1 MMTEQM
7 LHGRSPSASFMPTAS
22 PLRFPVR
29 PIDCFPPIGR
39 LPLPRRMRVRRWWVF
54 GGAGLLVAIL
64 SGLLLFD
71 LSSEGIAGA
80 DVLLATLFALNIAVL
95 AFAAATAIVGLVAR
109 DEVVGRPS
117 ADWRPRER
125 TAVLIPIRHE
135 DTVSLAGRLTALRN
149 DLRAV
154 GLAATTDIF
163 ILSDSCDP
171 TAIGLEADFAERMAG
186 PAGAMPPRVY
196 YRRRSRNL
204 RRKPGN
210 IAHWLRRYGAAY
222 AYMLV
227 LDADSRMSGARIARM
242 IWRME
247 QDPQLGLLQAA
258 IRLRPG
264 DSRFSRLQ
272 ARASGLY
279 GELIARGI
287 AKWSGT
293 EANYWGH
300 NALIRVRAFAGAGGL
315 PQLKGNP
322 PFGGD
327 ILSHDFVEAAWLRRA
342 GWAVEIDPDTNGSSE
357 GGPETLE
364 AYHKRDRRWAQG
376 NLQHLR
382 LMNAQGLSPMSRLH
396 FASGIMGYLAAPFW
410 IALVITIVQFSPENL
425 PLWPFLAAVGLL
437 LVPRVAAIVAFMRR
451 RRGFRSRTIF
461 IRAVVSELLAS
472 TIVAPIFLVRQ
483 SLSVASILM
492 GRDCGWKPARGSS
505 ERAQVWIEPAAAVT
519 LIGAAWLQTGDVARA
534 ALVLPIALPLLFAP
548 ILGRWLDGRPRP
560 LSVSLRLP
568 GPAGAQSQLAVQR

>member
-1 MMTEQM
+1 
-7 LHGRSPSASFMPTAS
+7 
-22 PLRFPVR
+22 
-29 PIDCFPPIGR
+29 
-39 LPLPRRMRVRRWWVF
+39 
-54 GGAGLLVAIL
+54 
-64 SGLLLFD
+64 
-71 LSSEGIAGA
+71 
-80 DVLLATLFALNIAVL
+80 
-95 AFAAATAIVGLVAR
+95 
-109 DEVVGRPS
+109 
-117 ADWRPRER
+117 
-125 TAVLIPIRHE
+125 
-135 DTVSLAGRLTALRN
+135 LTALRN

-171 TAIGLEADFAERMAG
+171 TAISLELDLADRMAG

-227 LDADSRMSGARIARM
+227 LDADSRMSGVRIARM

-247 QDPQLGLLQAA
+247 QHPQLGLLQAA
-258 IRLRPG
+258 IRLKAG
-264 DSRFSRLQ
+264 ESRFSRLL

-287 AKWSGT
+287 TGWSGT

-300 NALIRVRAFAGAGGL
+300 NALIRVRAFAGAAGL
-315 PQLKGNP
+315 PQLTGSP

-342 GWAVEIDPDTNGSSE
+342 GWAVEIDPDTTGSSE

-376 NLQHLR
+376 NLQHVR
-382 LMNAQGLSPMSRLH
+382 LMAAQGLSPISRLH
-396 FASGIMGYLAAPFW
+396 FLSGIMGYLAAPFW
-410 IALVITIVQFSPENL
+410 IALVVTIVQFSPENL
-425 PLWPFLAAVGLL
+425 PLWPFLVATGLL
-437 LVPRVAAIVAFMRR
+437 VVPRVAAIVAFMRR
-451 RRGFRSRTIF
+451 RRGFRSRTVF
-461 IRAVVSELLAS
+461 IRALVGELLAS

-483 SLSVASILM
+483 SVSVASILL
-492 GRDCGWKPARGSS
+492 GRDCGWKSAHGSS
-505 ERAQVWIEPAAAVT
+505 DQAQVWLEPAAAMA
-519 LIGAAWLQTGDVARA
+519 LITAAWLQTEDVSRV

-548 ILGRWLDGRPRP
+548 ILGRWLEGKPQPFAMSLKLLASATGRH
-560 LSVSLRLP
+560 
-568 GPAGAQSQLAVQR
+568 QLAVQR

>member
-1 MMTEQM
+1 
-7 LHGRSPSASFMPTAS
+7 
-22 PLRFPVR
+22 
-29 PIDCFPPIGR
+29 
-39 LPLPRRMRVRRWWVF
+39 MRVRRWYVF
-54 GGAGLLVAIL
+54 GGSGLLVAAL
-64 SGLLLFD
+64 SGLLMFD
-71 LSSEGIAGA
+71 LSSDGFAAA
-80 DVLLATLFALNIAVL
+80 DVVVAALFALNIAVL
-95 AFAAATAIVGLVAR
+95 AFAAATAILGLVAR
-109 DEVVGRPS
+109 DEAAGRPS
-117 ADWRPRER
+117 SDWRPRAR

-135 DTVSLAGRLTALRN
+135 DTASIAGRLTALRN

-171 TAIGLEADFAERMAG
+171 TAISLEADLADWIAG

-227 LDADSRMSGARIARM
+227 LDADSRMSGVRIARM

-258 IRLRPG
+258 IRLKAG
-264 DSRFSRLQ
+264 ESRFSRLQ

-287 AKWSGT
+287 ARWSGT

-300 NALIRVRAFAGAGGL
+300 NALIRVRAFAGAAGL
-315 PQLKGNP
+315 PQLTGNP

-342 GWAVEIDPDTNGSSE
+342 GWAVEIDPDTTGSSE

-376 NLQHLR
+376 NLQHIR
-382 LMNAQGLSPMSRLH
+382 LMGAQGLSPISRLH
-396 FASGIMGYLAAPFW
+396 FACGIMGYLAAPFW

-437 LVPRVAAIVAFMRR
+437 LVPRVAAIMAFMRR
-451 RRGFRSRTIF
+451 RRGFRSRTVF
-461 IRAVVSELLAS
+461 IRAVVGELLAS
-472 TIVAPIFLVRQ
+472 TVVAPIFLVRQ
-483 SLSVASILM
+483 SLSVVSILM

-505 ERAQVWIEPAAAVT
+505 DQALVWIEPAAAMT
-519 LIGAAWLQTGDVARA
+519 LIAAAWFQTGDVARV

-548 ILGRWLDGRPRP
+548 ILGRWLEGRPRP
-560 LSVSLRLP
+560 LAVSLRLLASTAARP
-568 GPAGAQSQLAVQR
+568 QLAVQR